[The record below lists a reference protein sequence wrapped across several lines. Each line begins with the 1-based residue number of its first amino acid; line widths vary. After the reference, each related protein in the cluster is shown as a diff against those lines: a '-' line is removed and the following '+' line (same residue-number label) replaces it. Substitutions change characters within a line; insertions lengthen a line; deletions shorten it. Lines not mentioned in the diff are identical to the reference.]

1 MPTPTPDVRR
11 DRRALTVAVFVSV
24 IAFAFESMGVST
36 AMPRA
41 AAELDGIRV
50 YAWAFSLFVV
60 GMLAATVAA
69 GRLADRVGPLRPL
82 VIGMGAFFVGLV
94 VAGTAGSMEQ
104 LLVGRFIQ
112 GIGAGAANLA
122 LYVLVALVFPE
133 HERAKVMTWVSTA
146 WVVPSLI
153 GPSVAAWVT
162 ETFSWHWVF
171 LGIIPMLAVALL
183 VGARPLL
190 TAVASLDAFAAH
202 EQDPVPWWSGLVV
215 AACAVALQ
223 LTGQRAGAGER
234 GLVEVALVVGA
245 VAGLIV
251 ALPTM
256 MPPGF
261 LRVRRGISS
270 VVLARALSAGAFFGA
285 DAFLPLM
292 LVETRGLSLL
302 MAGGIVTIGSLGWF
316 CGSWLQSRSWVQI
329 PRNRLITLGQALIA
343 VGCVGMM
350 LVASFR
356 GVPLWAAAVFWVPA
370 GLGMGLSI
378 ASTTLAVM
386 SLSTPAQQGRNSSS
400 LQVGEALGNS
410 IIVGIAGTIFA
421 FLHPGGNLALTFG
434 AVLTAMAVLGAVG
447 MLVSTRIGALAA
459 PSGER

>member
-1 MPTPTPDVRR
+1 MTRTTPDRPG

-24 IAFAFESMGVST
+24 VAFAFESMGVST

-41 AAELDGIRV
+41 AQDLDGIGV

-60 GMLAATVAA
+60 GMLAATVAS
-69 GRLADRVGPLRPL
+69 GRMADRVGPLRPL
-82 VIGMGAFFVGLV
+82 AAGIAAFVVGLV
-94 VAGTAGSMEQ
+94 VAGTATTMAQ
-104 LLVGRFIQ
+104 LLAGRFIQ

-122 LYVLVALVFPE
+122 LYVVVALVYPE
-133 HERAKVMTWVSTA
+133 DERATVMTWVSTA

-162 ETFSWHWVF
+162 ETWSWHWVF
-171 LGIIPMLAVALL
+171 LGIIGLVA
-183 VGARPLL
+183 VGAVVGTRPLL
-190 TAVASLDAFAAH
+190 AAVARLDGNDAH
-202 EQDPVPWWSGLVV
+202 EQDPVPWWSGMVV
-215 AACAVALQ
+215 AVCAVALQ
-223 LTGQRAGAGER
+223 FAGQRAGAGQR
-234 GLVEVALVVGA
+234 GVLEVVLLTGA
-245 VAGLIV
+245 VAGLLV
-251 ALPTM
+251 ALPRM

-270 VVLARALSAGAFFGA
+270 VVLARALTAGAFFGA

-316 CGSWLQSRSWVQI
+316 CGSWLQSRTWLHI
-329 PRNRLITLGQALIA
+329 PRHRLIIIGQLLIGFGCLGMIVIAALPQVP
-343 VGCVGMM
+343 VG
-350 LVASFR
+350 F
-356 GVPLWAAAVFWVPA
+356 AAVFWVPA

-410 IIVGIAGTIFA
+410 VIVGVAGTIFA
-421 FLHPGGNLALTFG
+421 FLHPGGDLELTFATILAAMGVLALAG
-434 AVLTAMAVLGAVG
+434 SSVA
-447 MLVSTRIGALAA
+447 TRIGRL
-459 PSGER
+459 EQRR